1 MLRRVQVLLV
11 APYPLGQPRGN
22 SVTIERIARGLR
34 QQGARVTLLSPTQ
47 PVPRRRFDLVHAF
60 HAYRAGPRGLTLAQQ
75 WNAALVVTLTGTD
88 FNHDLRLPARRSVV
102 RRVLEQVDAL
112 IVFDAQAQQRLRERV
127 AGVAGRVRVI
137 PQAVDPCF
145 LSRWGKAKRDSLR
158 RQWRRRLQLKESD
171 FVFLYPS
178 GIRAV
183 KDPFFLLRAFPR
195 LRRKHPQARLLFA
208 GPVLE
213 RDYGRRFLAQA
224 RKVPGVTYRA
234 AVAPGAMPS
243 LYAAADAV
251 VNSSRSE
258 GMSNSLLEA
267 MGMSVPVLVRAID
280 ANRNLV
286 REGRTGLLFRN
297 IKEFARQA
305 ERLLVDAALRR
316 KLTARARS
324 LVRLRHDPRAEATAH
339 LRLYRRLLKE
349 QPRA

>member
-1 MLRRVQVLLV
+1 MPRRLQVLLV
-11 APYPLGQPRGN
+11 APYPLRQPRGN
-22 SVTIERIARGLR
+22 SVTIKRIARGLR
-34 QQGARVTLLSPTQ
+34 QQGARVSILSPAQ
-47 PVPRRRFDLVHAF
+47 PPPRRRFNLVHAF
-60 HAYRAGPRGLTLAQQ
+60 HAYRAGPCGLTLSQQ

-102 RRVLEQVDAL
+102 RRVLANAEAL
-112 IVFDAQAQQRLRERV
+112 IVFDAQARQRLQERI
-127 AGVAGRVRVI
+127 AGVVGRVRVV

-145 LSRWGKAKRDSLR
+145 LPRWTKAKRDKLR
-158 RQWRRRLQLKESD
+158 RQWRRRLQLSEGD

-183 KDPFFLLRAFPR
+183 KDPLFLLRAFPQ
-195 LRRKHPQARLLFA
+195 LRRKHPRARLLFA

-224 RKVPGVTYRA
+224 KKVPGVTYRA
-234 AVAPGAMPS
+234 AVAPGAMPG
-243 LYAAADAV
+243 LYAAADVV

-267 MGMSVPVLVRAID
+267 MGMGVPVLVRAID

-297 IKEFARQA
+297 AGEFARQA

-316 KLTARARS
+316 KLAARARS
-324 LVRLRHDPRAEATAH
+324 LVRRRHDPRAEATAH

>member
-1 MLRRVQVLLV
+1 MSRRLQVLLV

-34 QQGARVTLLSPTQ
+34 QQGARVSILSPAQ
-47 PVPRRRFDLVHAF
+47 PPPRRRFDLVHAF
-60 HAYRAGPRGLTLAQQ
+60 HAYRAGPRALALAQQ

-88 FNHDLRLPARRSVV
+88 FNHDLRLPARRPVV
-102 RRVLEQVDAL
+102 RRVLANTDAL
-112 IVFDAQAQQRLRERV
+112 IVFDAQARQRLRERA
-127 AGVAGRVRVI
+127 AGVAGRVQVV

-145 LSRWGKAKRDSLR
+145 LPRWGKGKRDALR
-158 RQWRRRLQLKESD
+158 RQWRRRLKLSEGD
-171 FVFLYPS
+171 FVFFYPS
-178 GIRAV
+178 GIRTV
-183 KDPFFLLRAFPR
+183 KDPLFLLRAFPR
-195 LRRKHPQARLLFA
+195 LRRKHPQARLLFV

-213 RDYGRRFLAQA
+213 HDYGQRFLAQA
-224 RKVPGVTYRA
+224 KKVPGVTYRA
-234 AVAPGAMPS
+234 AVAPGAMPG

-267 MGMSVPVLVRAID
+267 MGMSVPVLVRAIE

-297 IKEFARQA
+297 AGEFARQA
-305 ERLLVDAALRR
+305 EHLLVDAALRR
-316 KLTARARS
+316 KLAARARS
-324 LVRLRHDPRAEATAH
+324 LVRRRHDPRAEAAAH

-349 QPRA
+349 QHRG

>member
-1 MLRRVQVLLV
+1 MSRRLQVLLV
-11 APYPLGQPRGN
+11 APYPMRPPRGN

-34 QQGARVTLLSPTQ
+34 QQGARVTLLSPAQ
-47 PVPRRRFDLVHAF
+47 PPPRRRFDLVHAF

-88 FNHDLRLPARRSVV
+88 FNHDLRLPARRPVV
-102 RRVLEQVDAL
+102 RRVLEQTDAL
-112 IVFDAQAQQRLRERV
+112 IVFDAQARQRLRERA
-127 AGVAGRVRVI
+127 AGVASRVRVV

-145 LSRWGKAKRDSLR
+145 LPRWKKGKRDALR
-158 RQWRRRLQLKESD
+158 RQWRRRLKLKEND

-183 KDPFFLLRAFPR
+183 KDPLFLLHAFPR
-195 LRRKHPQARLLFA
+195 LRRKHSQARLLFV

-224 RKVPGVTYRA
+224 KKVPGVTYRA
-234 AVAPGAMPS
+234 AVPPGAMPG
-243 LYAAADAV
+243 LYAAADVV

-297 IKEFARQA
+297 AREFAHQA
-305 ERLLVDAALRR
+305 ERLLVDVALRW
-316 KLTARARS
+316 KLSARTHS
-324 LVRLRHDPRAEATAH
+324 LVRLRHDPEIEAAAH

-349 QPRA
+349 QHRA